1 MENEMEGVAT
11 MTIHS
16 SSAANESWAKEN
28 KVWRGEGEEEFTP
41 YARMYNP
48 QTLESITGEVVSVER
63 ITPLRVLSYGVQL
76 LIQTETE
83 MLPIHLGMGW
93 FIENQDLNIAP
104 RDTIEITGSRIT
116 FDDQPAIIA
125 AEVRKDNAVLT
136 LRDTSGF
143 PVWTG
148 WRCSEHS

>member
-11 MTIHS
+11 TVHS
-16 SSAANESWAKEN
+16 SLAANESWAEEN
-28 KVWRGEGEEEFTP
+28 KVWRGEGEGEPTP
-41 YARMYNP
+41 YALMYNL
-48 QTLESITGEVVSVER
+48 QTMESITGEVVSVEM
-63 ITPLRVLSYGVQL
+63 ITPLQVLSSGVRL
-76 LIQTETE
+76 LLQTETE

-104 RDTIEITGSRIT
+104 RDTIEITGSRIN
-116 FDDQPAIIA
+116 FDDKPAIIA

-148 WRCSEHS
+148 WRSSEHS